1 MKVFAEDNSNVVK
14 MMDFVFDGV
23 ENIVRSREIVGEQDF
38 FFFSQDVKKLLFRM
52 LNTDL

>member
-38 FFFSQDVKKLLFRM
+38 SFFLRMSKSFSSEC
-52 LNTDL
+52 